1 MHPAFSVIVFNT
13 LSGAGYGLIALTGL
27 SFALGHLP
35 PSPLFGLV
43 TLGVGFV
50 LVTAGL
56 IASSLHL
63 GRPERALRALTQVG
77 SSWLSREAV
86 AAVATYLPLAALALG
101 WGIFDRGDGAMTLAA
116 LLAAAGSI
124 VTVYCT
130 AMIYRSLK
138 PVHQWANAHVVPV
151 HLVLALMTGALILT
165 ALLQLW
171 GRPDRLIAAIAV
183 LATAGAV
190 LLKERYWRFVD
201 AMPAASTVGSAT
213 GLGRLGEVRLFEP
226 PHTGSNYLM
235 KEMGFRVARR
245 HALKL
250 RRLTLVVGF
259 ALPLLLSLGAALIAG
274 PLGALAAVLAAVSA
288 IAGVLVERWLF
299 FAEAKHTVTLF
310 YGAATA

>member
-1 MHPAFSVIVFNT
+1 MLVT
-13 LSGAGYGLIALTGL
+13 TGL
-27 SFALGHLP
+27 L
-35 PSPLFGLV
+35 
-43 TLGVGFV
+43 
-50 LVTAGL
+50 
-56 IASSLHL
+56 ASSLHL

-86 AAVATYLPLAALALG
+86 VALATYAPLAVLAFG
-101 WGIFDRGDGAMTLAA
+101 WGIQGRGDGAMTLAA
-116 LLAAAGSI
+116 LLATIGSI

-151 HLVLALMTGALILT
+151 YLALALMTGALLLT

-171 GRPDRLIAAIAV
+171 GRPDRLVAAIAV
-183 LATAGAV
+183 LATAAAV

-213 GLGRLGEVRLFEP
+213 GLGRLGEVRLLEP

-235 KEMGFRVARR
+235 KEMGFRVARK

-250 RRLTLVVGF
+250 RRVALVLGF
-259 ALPLLLSLGAALIAG
+259 ALPLLLSLCAALVAG
-274 PLGALAAVLAAVSA
+274 PLGAFAALLAAGSA
-288 IAGVLVERWLF
+288 LAGVLVERWLF
-299 FAEAKHTVTLF
+299 FAEAKHTVTLY